1 MKRVLFLVADLCSRG
16 AEHQMVTIA
25 TLMKKDGID
34 VSFFCYHT
42 NNFFEQQLKD
52 NGIPVTW
59 KRLPNAFQ
67 RLVYVRRFIR
77 NGRYDAVISFLQAD
91 NMLNCFAALGGKKW
105 KVITGERSSKESLL
119 TSCRGRIISAFM
131 KKADF
136 IVCNS
141 ENAKRMWQKHYPD
154 YDDKLRV
161 IYNHVLLPETT
172 DNYVVRESGIIHIIV
187 AGAYSK
193 VKNLVRLVEAVSKLS
208 EDERSALQIDWYG
221 KMNANEEAIRIQA
234 ECEKLVKHHKLE
246 DSILFHDAV
255 RDIAQRMRSSDV
267 VALFSLWEG
276 LPNSICEAM
285 ALGKPVIMTR
295 ISDYSTLVDG
305 NGVTCDPLDEQSI
318 CDALR
323 EVVKWNE
330 KDLKKKAM
338 RSLELANVLFSG
350 EKILV
355 MWKTLFE

>member
-1 MKRVLFLVADLCSRG
+1 MKRVLFLIADLCSRG

-42 NNFFEQQLKD
+42 NNFFEQQLKY

-59 KRLPNAFQ
+59 KRLPNTIQ
-67 RLVYVRRFIR
+67 RLFYVRRFIR
-77 NGRYDAVISFLQAD
+77 KGHFDAVISFLQAD
-91 NMLNCFAALGGKKW
+91 NMLNCFAALGSKRW
-105 KVITGERSSKESLL
+105 NVINGERSSKESLL
-119 TSCRGRIISAFM
+119 TSRRGRIISAFM
-131 KKADF
+131 RKADY

-141 ENAKRMWQKHYPD
+141 ENAKRMWQKHYPS
-154 YDDKLRV
+154 YADKLRV

-172 DNYVVRESGIIHIIV
+172 DNYVVREGGKIHVIV

-193 VKNLVRLVEAVSKLS
+193 VKNPVRLIEAVSMLS
-208 EDERSALQIDWYG
+208 GAERSALQIDWYG
-221 KMNANEEAIRIQA
+221 KINANEETVKIQ
-234 ECEKLVKHHKLE
+234 EVCEKLVRQHELE
-246 DSILFHDAV
+246 DCILFHDAV
-255 RDIAQRMRSSDV
+255 KDIAQRMRSSDV

-295 ISDYSTLVDG
+295 ISDYATLIDG
-305 NGVTCDPLDEQSI
+305 NGLTCDPLDTQSI

-323 EVVKWNE
+323 EVVSWNE
-330 KDLKKKAM
+330 TDLNIKGQ
-338 RSLELANVLFSG
+338 RSLAIATELFSG
-350 EKILV
+350 ETILGE
-355 MWKTLFE
+355 WKSLFE

>member
-16 AEHQMVTIA
+16 AEHQMVTVA
-25 TLMKKDGID
+25 TLMKRDGID

-42 NNFFEQQLKD
+42 NNFFEQQLKE

-59 KRLPNAFQ
+59 KRLPNALQ
-67 RLVYVRRFIR
+67 RLVYVRRFIMK
-77 NGRYDAVISFLQAD
+77 GRFDAVISFLQAD

-105 KVITGERSSKESLL
+105 TVITGERSSKESLL
-119 TSCRGRIISAFM
+119 TSFRGRIISAFM
-131 KKADF
+131 KRADY

-141 ENAKRMWQKHYPD
+141 ENAKKMWQKHYPS
-154 YDDKLRV
+154 YADKVKV
-161 IYNHVLLPETT
+161 IYNHVILPYIE
-172 DNYVVRESGIIHIIV
+172 DNYVIRNGGKIRIIV
-187 AGAYSK
+187 PAAYST
-193 VKNLVRLVEAVSKLS
+193 VKNTVRLVEALS
-208 EDERSALQIDWYG
+208 LLTESERNAFQIDWYG
-221 KMNANEEAIRIQA
+221 NKNANEEAIRIQG
-234 ECEKLVKHHKLE
+234 ECEQLVKHHKLE
-246 DSILFHDAV
+246 ECILFHDAV

-350 EKILV
+350 EKILA

>member
-1 MKRVLFLVADLCSRG
+1 
-16 AEHQMVTIA
+16 
-25 TLMKKDGID
+25 
-34 VSFFCYHT
+34 
-42 NNFFEQQLKD
+42 
-52 NGIPVTW
+52 
-59 KRLPNAFQ
+59 
-67 RLVYVRRFIR
+67 
-77 NGRYDAVISFLQAD
+77 
-91 NMLNCFAALGGKKW
+91 
-105 KVITGERSSKESLL
+105 
-119 TSCRGRIISAFM
+119 
-131 KKADF
+131 
-136 IVCNS
+136 
-141 ENAKRMWQKHYPD
+141 
-154 YDDKLRV
+154 
-161 IYNHVLLPETT
+161 
-172 DNYVVRESGIIHIIV
+172 
-187 AGAYSK
+187 
-193 VKNLVRLVEAVSKLS
+193 
-208 EDERSALQIDWYG
+208 
-221 KMNANEEAIRIQA
+221 
-234 ECEKLVKHHKLE
+234 
-246 DSILFHDAV
+246 
-255 RDIAQRMRSSDV
+255 MRSSDV